1 MPYEFK
7 LPDIGEGL
15 HEAEIV
21 RWHVQVGAVIERDET
36 IAEIQTD
43 KAVVE
48 MTTPVGGKVL
58 SLAGEEGD
66 VVKVGE
72 TLITIEQESAASIG
86 KREKQAV
93 TEAPHAALQTSPQKS
108 RPKPK
113 RVIAAPVVR
122 KRAREL
128 GIDISAVSGTAKGGR
143 ITMEDLENYLK
154 APQTVSE
161 QVSKP
166 VTPIASPF
174 ENEEDERIPVRGLRK
189 KIAEKMV
196 QSKYTAPHVS
206 GMDEI
211 DVTKL
216 VQLRQQLLEQ
226 LEPDV
231 KLTYLPFIIKAV
243 IRALK
248 ENPYFNA
255 SYDEEKNEIVLKKR
269 YNIGIATAT
278 KHGLVVPVIKHADKK
293 SIMEIALELETLVE
307 KAHQQTLSL
316 SDIQDGTFTITST
329 GMNGGWFA
337 TPIINYPEVAIF
349 GAHAIKKRPVVVDDE
364 IVIREMMGISITFDH
379 RVIDG
384 APSAQFMQTV
394 TELLENPERLL
405 LDVR

>member
-1 MPYEFK
+1 
-7 LPDIGEGL
+7 
-15 HEAEIV
+15 
-21 RWHVQVGAVIERDET
+21 
-36 IAEIQTD
+36 
-43 KAVVE
+43 
-48 MTTPVGGKVL
+48 
-58 SLAGEEGD
+58 
-66 VVKVGE
+66 
-72 TLITIEQESAASIG
+72 
-86 KREKQAV
+86 
-93 TEAPHAALQTSPQKS
+93 
-108 RPKPK
+108 
-113 RVIAAPVVR
+113 
-122 KRAREL
+122 
-128 GIDISAVSGTAKGGR
+128 
-143 ITMEDLENYLK
+143 
-154 APQTVSE
+154 
-161 QVSKP
+161 
-166 VTPIASPF
+166 
-174 ENEEDERIPVRGLRK
+174 
-189 KIAEKMV
+189 
-196 QSKYTAPHVS
+196 
-206 GMDEI
+206 MDEI